1 MRRTSRS
8 APPTER
14 SAAVAKQRLR
24 LLMALAGLLLPA
36 LAHAQQLGDFDRKKP
51 GVLNDDVLP
60 ALEYFGKVLT
70 NQPHSTFALTA
81 VEEEMHNRVWRFLVA
96 PQSKGWAFEY
106 GPDIRKARAD
116 ASPSPG
122 TEKYY
127 RWLSRAD
134 YESAAGRYG
143 TLHMHV
149 EADVATAGPVFDAI
163 CAVIEVD
170 RRRELAASELT
181 TIDAATLKNQ
191 RGRAAENLA
200 YEDRFVAALTF
211 RYASYSYALDHLLV
225 ETPDPRARDVD
236 ASLSDLAGWVD
247 RAQARDFCSGATGA
261 RAGQGGGIAIRSRTL
276 IDAPSEGEFRK

>member
-8 APPTER
+8 APLPER
-14 SAAVAKQRLR
+14 SAAVARPRLR
-24 LLMALAGLLLPA
+24 LLLALAGVLLPA
-36 LAHAQQLGDFDRKKP
+36 LAGAAELGDFDRKKP

-70 NQPHSTFALTA
+70 NQPHSSFALTA
-81 VEEEMHNRVWRFLVA
+81 AEEEMHNRVWRFLVA

-106 GPDIRKARAD
+106 GPEIRKARAD
-116 ASPSPG
+116 GSPSPG
-122 TEKYY
+122 TERYY

-143 TLHMHV
+143 TLRAHV

-170 RRRELAASELT
+170 RQRELAAAQLG
-181 TIDAATLKNQ
+181 TIDAGTLKQQ

-200 YEDRFVAALTF
+200 YEGRFVAALTF

-247 RAQARDFCSGATGA
+247 RAQARDFCSAGPGV

-276 IDAPSEGEFRK
+276 IDARSEGEFRK